1 MQKVWEAKPQSIP
14 ELKIVVENF
23 FKNLEPDFVKKCVL
37 NIKKRAAH
45 CVKQK
50 GSHFEHLM

>member
-1 MQKVWEAKPQSIP
+1 MNSRTWKT
-14 ELKIVVENF
+14 LKSLVAIF
-23 FKNLEPDFVKKCVL
+23 QALETSPASFQGFVKKCVL
-37 NIKKRAAH
+37 NIKKRAAL